1 MIIRKVADDMQF
13 KIKLNSPD
21 DVAIF
26 SKIINQCGFDI
37 DIVSSHTYVDAKS
50 ILGLYSINLKE
61 AITLDAHGDDYEC
74 SELMTKLIDFIE

>member
-1 MIIRKVADDMQF
+1 MQF

-26 SKIINQCGFDI
+26 SRIINQCDFDI

-50 ILGLYSINLKE
+50 VLGLYSINLRE
-61 AITLDAHGDDYEC
+61 PITLDAHGDDYEC
-74 SELMTKLIDFIE
+74 KELMAKLNDYIDE

>member
-1 MIIRKVADDMQF
+1 MQF

-26 SKIINQCGFDI
+26 SRIINQCSFDI

-50 ILGLYSINLKE
+50 VLGLYSINLRE
-61 AITLDAHGDDYEC
+61 PITLDAHGDDQEC
-74 SELMTKLIDFIE
+74 AELMSKLKDYINP